1 MNSILMVLARKKSPV
16 YGVTSKAMSLE
27 DIEMSQ
33 SQRNTDNKGV
43 GSSPFF
49 KRTQTTGTR
58 KSCDLHFRLLLTC
71 YFCH

>member
-27 DIEMSQ
+27 DVEMQ
-33 SQRNTDNKGV
+33 DNKDNKGI

-49 KRTQTTGTR
+49 KRTQTTGT
-58 KSCDLHFRLLLTC
+58 SEYHM
-71 YFCH
+71 Y